1 MRPFPAEPVGA
12 ILRRARRVIL
22 IENNYSGQLGNLI
35 REMTGFRIPHRV
47 LKYDGRPFTVNEI
60 IEGVRRAL
68 QDNEERIVMI
78 SSEAREVIP
87 WPTR

>member
-1 MRPFPAEPVGA
+1 
-12 ILRRARRVIL
+12 
-22 IENNYSGQLGNLI
+22 
-35 REMTGFRIPHRV
+35 MTGFRIPHRV